1 MDKKEIFSK
10 IKNKKKII
18 LLLIVLIIAFIGLY
32 IYTREGESKEVV
44 LYGNV
49 DIRQVSLSFNAS
61 ERIDIMYVEEG
72 DTVKKGQLLASL
84 DTENLLLQIE
94 KSKAKI
100 EAQKY
105 VVLRLKNGTR
115 PKEISQQLSKL
126 NAAKAEAE
134 NARILLQRVQ
144 SAHAA
149 SDGLSVSKQE
159 IDDARSRVKVTS
171 AQVKEANDAYQLSAA
186 GPRKEDIA
194 EAEAELKAAM
204 AELAIQ
210 EYQLS
215 QAELRSPVDGV
226 VRSRLQEP
234 GDMASPQRAT
244 YLLALNEKKWIRAYI
259 QETQLEIVKPGM
271 EVDIYI
277 DSYSDSPI
285 KGQVGYISS
294 VAEFTPKTVQTEEL
308 RTSLLYEIRVY
319 VDDNKDV
326 LRMGMPAT
334 IKIPRPADPVTGS
347 LNTKEQFL

>member
-259 QETQLEIVKPGM
+259 QENQLGFIKQGTV
-271 EVDIYI
+271 VDVFI
-277 DSYSDSPI
+277 DSFSDRAI
-285 KGQVGYISS
+285 RGQVGYISS

-308 RTSLLYEIRVY
+308 RTSLLYEIRIY
-319 VDDNKDV
+319 VDDKDDI

-334 IKIPRPADPVTGS
+334 VKIKKPADKTTVGIK
-347 LNTKEQFL
+347 TKE

>member
-1 MDKKEIFSK
+1 M
-10 IKNKKKII
+10 
-18 LLLIVLIIAFIGLY
+18 
-32 IYTREGESKEVV
+32 
-44 LYGNV
+44 
-49 DIRQVSLSFNAS
+49 
-61 ERIDIMYVEEG
+61 
-72 DTVKKGQLLASL
+72 
-84 DTENLLLQIE
+84 
-94 KSKAKI
+94 
-100 EAQKY
+100 
-105 VVLRLKNGTR
+105 
-115 PKEISQQLSKL
+115 SKL

-277 DSYSDSPI
+277 DGYSDSPI

-294 VAEFTPKTVQTEEL
+294 VAEFTPKTVQTAEERVKL
-308 RTSLLYEIRVY
+308 VFAIEVTAETTEGLL
-319 VDDNKDV
+319 KP
-326 LRMGMPAT
+326 GMPADVT
-334 IKIPRPADPVTGS
+334 IELGD
-347 LNTKEQFL
+347 E

>member
-1 MDKKEIFSK
+1 M
-10 IKNKKKII
+10 
-18 LLLIVLIIAFIGLY
+18 
-32 IYTREGESKEVV
+32 
-44 LYGNV
+44 

-84 DTENLLLQIE
+84 DTENLQLQIE

-277 DSYSDSPI
+277 DGYSDSPI

-334 IKIPRPADPVTGS
+334 IKIPRPTDPVTGS

>member
-32 IYTREGESKEVV
+32 IYIREGESKEVV

-84 DTENLLLQIE
+84 DTENLQLQIE

-144 SAHAA
+144 SSHAD
-149 SDGLSVSKQE
+149 SEGLSVSKQE
-159 IDDARSRVKVTS
+159 IDDARSRVKITS
-171 AQVKEANDAYQLSAA
+171 AQVKEASDAYQLSAS

-277 DSYSDSPI
+277 DGYSDSPI